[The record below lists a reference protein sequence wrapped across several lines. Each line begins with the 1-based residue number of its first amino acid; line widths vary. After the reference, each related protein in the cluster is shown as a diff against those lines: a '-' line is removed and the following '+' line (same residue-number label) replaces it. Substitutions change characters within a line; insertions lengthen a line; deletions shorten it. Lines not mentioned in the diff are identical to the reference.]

1 MDNETEELILCIQ
14 LQDLED
20 APSQLKG
27 KQREDET
34 TDGQLALIF
43 AKEEVE
49 RTLQLLR
56 DRRMGVSL
64 SRACETDQALITATN
79 VQEDAAR
86 HDRAIAQ
93 SVAGHSA
100 MPLAI
105 MPGSPSADVDDASL
119 QRFSA
124 MNQDAGT
131 SGAGFDPQRHSKLWL
146 HRRCRRDKPS

>member
-1 MDNETEELILCIQ
+1 MDNETEELIWCIQ
-14 LQDLED
+14 LQDLEN
-20 APSQLKG
+20 ALSQSKG

-93 SVAGHSA
+93 
-100 MPLAI
+100 
-105 MPGSPSADVDDASL
+105 
-119 QRFSA
+119 
-124 MNQDAGT
+124 
-131 SGAGFDPQRHSKLWL
+131 
-146 HRRCRRDKPS
+146 